1 MSRTKKITLG
11 VTAGAL
17 ALGAGLGITGVASA
31 TTTPTPGA
39 TSSTESSPQ
48 ADGQGRH
55 GGHWRDGGQLASKLA
70 TKLGVDQAKVTDALK
85 SFREANKPTTRP
97 TEGTE
102 GAKPDGTA
110 REAALAKSLA
120 SALGVDES
128 KVTSALDEIR
138 SEAQADRA
146 AQLKARLDKAVSEGK
161 LTQAEADAV
170 TKAVNSGVIG
180 GRGR

>member
-1 MSRTKKITLG
+1 MSKTKKITLG

-17 ALGAGLGITGVASA
+17 ALGAGLGITGVA

-55 GGHWRDGGQLASKLA
+55 GGHWRDGGGQLASKLA

-97 TEGTE
+97 SKGTE
-102 GAKPDGTA
+102 GAKAG
-110 REAALAKSLA
+110 
-120 SALGVDES
+120 
-128 KVTSALDEIR
+128 
-138 SEAQADRA
+138 
-146 AQLKARLDKAVSEGK
+146 
-161 LTQAEADAV
+161 
-170 TKAVNSGVIG
+170 
-180 GRGR
+180 